1 MINNFNPP
9 DFENGQTILAEDLD
23 ALFSE
28 IHTVIGALIQDNDRS
43 ILLPAGFD
51 GVNEIETPDVSGSL
65 VTIGEDKKLTVTK
78 LLYLQNLVTSATQSM
93 NSANTSA
100 AAAAETLTQCQSILS
115 QVQQMRDEVDDMR
128 QQVIVVTGGG
138 DAYDVAVGQGFVG
151 TRAQWLASLVGASA
165 YQVALNNG
173 FVGTQ
178 VEWLA
183 SLQGVDGE
191 LTEATLPSSPTIQ
204 NLEALMLGAY

>member
-1 MINNFNPP
+1 MINNFPLP

-23 ALFSE
+23 AIFGQ
-28 IHTVIGALIQDNDRS
+28 IHTVIGSLIQDNSRS
-43 ILLPAGFD
+43 ILLPAGFS
-51 GVNEIETPDVSGSL
+51 GVNSIETPDVLGSL
-65 VTIGEDKKLTVTK
+65 VTIGDDNNLTVTK
-78 LLYLQNLVTSATQSM
+78 LLYLQNLVTSATSAM
-93 NSANTSA
+93 NSANESA
-100 AAAAETLTQCQSILS
+100 AAAMARLNQCQEILE
-115 QVQQMRDEVDDMR
+115 QVQQLHAEVDAMR

-178 VEWLA
+178 AQWLA
-183 SLQGVDGE
+183 SLQGIDGD
-191 LTEATLPSSPTIQ
+191 LTEALLPTTDAYK
-204 NLEALMLGAY
+204 NLETLAIAGL

>member
-1 MINNFNPP
+1 MINNFTPSN
-9 DFENGQTILAEDLD
+9 FENGQTILAEDLD
-23 ALFSE
+23 AIFGQ
-28 IHTVIGALIQDNDRS
+28 IHTVIGALIQDNSRS

-51 GVNEIETPDVSGSL
+51 GVNEIENPDVSGSL
-65 VTIGEDKKLTVTK
+65 VTIGDDKKLTVTK
-78 LLYLQNLVTSATQSM
+78 LLYLQNLVNSATAAMS
-93 NSANTSA
+93 SANSSA
-100 AAAAETLTQCQSILS
+100 ATAAGTLLQCQTILA

-178 VEWLA
+178 AQWLA
-183 SLQGVDGE
+183 SLQGVDGD
-191 LTEATLPSSPTIQ
+191 LTEAALPNTAAYK
-204 NLEALMLGAY
+204 NLETLAIAGL